1 MTMKK
6 YIGILC
12 KKHNKELRKKRSL
25 NSVRLLTMFLFD
37 EKVDL
42 EESPLIAN
50 AENVRVV
57 PTIKIYKKGNRVK
70 EMVCPSPEVL
80 EASLRHY
87 SF

>member
-6 YIGILC
+6 YVGILC
-12 KKHNKELRKKRSL
+12 KKHNKELRKKKIFTCTL
-25 NSVRLLTMFLFD
+25 ANYVLFD

-42 EESPLIAN
+42 DESPLIAN